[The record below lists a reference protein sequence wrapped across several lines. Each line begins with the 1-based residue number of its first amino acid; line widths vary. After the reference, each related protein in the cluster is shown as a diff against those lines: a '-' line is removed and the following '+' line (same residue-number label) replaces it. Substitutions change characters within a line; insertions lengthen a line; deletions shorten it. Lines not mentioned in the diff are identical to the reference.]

1 MAEHMDHHISH
12 RFDQELE
19 ALRDDILKMGSKVEQ
34 QIEMAVRALTEND
47 DQLADQTI
55 REDHAVNALEV
66 AADEK
71 AVSLLARRTP
81 AARDLRFVMTAIK
94 TITDLE
100 RMGDEAEKI
109 ARMAKQLSGR
119 QPLKRYLA
127 IPTMCEA
134 VRNQTRHS
142 LDCLAAMDA
151 NRASQ
156 VHGEDVKVD
165 EMFEGIFR
173 ELLTYMMEDPRNI
186 SSTIDI
192 LFVAKALERI
202 GDHSKNITE
211 YVIYMVHGK
220 DVRHT
225 DVNHWYQ
232 EEGNSGN

>member
-1 MAEHMDHHISH
+1 MAENQHSEHIVH

-19 ALRDDILKMGSKVEQ
+19 ALRDEVLRMGSKVEE
-34 QIEMAVRALTEND
+34 QIDNAVRALTEGD
-47 DQLADQTI
+47 RALAENTI
-55 REDHAVNALEV
+55 REDHAVNSMEV
-66 AADEK
+66 TADER

-81 AARDLRFVMTAIK
+81 AASDLRFVMTAIK

-109 ARMAKQLSGR
+109 ARMAREMQGPGR
-119 QPLKRYLA
+119 GQRFSALPA
-127 IPTMCEA
+127 MGEA
-134 VRNQTRHS
+134 VRNETRHA
-142 LDCLAAMDA
+142 LDCLASMDA
-151 NRASQ
+151 EAALRIHA
-156 VHGEDVKVD
+156 EDEKVD

-173 ELLTYMMEDPRNI
+173 ELMTYMMEDPRTI

-225 DVNHWYQ
+225 DVDRLDLD
-232 EEGNSGN
+232 NS

>member
-1 MAEHMDHHISH
+1 MPNQNDHHISH
-12 RFDQELE
+12 RYDQELE
-19 ALRDDILKMGSKVEQ
+19 ALRDDVLNMGSKVEE
-34 QIEMAVRALTEND
+34 QIENAVRALTEGNND
-47 DQLADQTI
+47 MAETTI
-55 REDHAVNALEV
+55 REDHALNAMEV

-109 ARMAKQLSGR
+109 ARMAQQLNSTK
-119 QPLKRYLA
+119 PIKRHTAL
-127 IPTMCEA
+127 TSMSEA
-134 VRNQTRHS
+134 VRNQTRQA
-142 LDCLAAMDA
+142 LDCLASMDA
-151 NRASQ
+151 DVALR
-156 VHGEDVKVD
+156 VHGQDEKVD

-173 ELLTYMMEDPRNI
+173 ELLTYMMEDSRNI

-202 GDHSKNITE
+202 GDHCKNITE

-225 DVNHWYQ
+225 DVD
-232 EEGNSGN
+232 SLDLDTP

>member
-19 ALRDDILKMGSKVEQ
+19 ALRDDILQMGSKVEQ
-34 QIEMAVRALTEND
+34 QIELAVRALTED
-47 DQLADQTI
+47 DNQLADETI

-119 QPLKRYLA
+119 PPLKRYLA
-127 IPTMCEA
+127 IPTMCDT
-134 VRNQTRHS
+134 VRNQTRQA
-142 LDCLAAMDA
+142 LDCLASMDA
-151 NRASQ
+151 ERSRQ
-156 VHGEDVKVD
+156 VHAEDAKVD

-202 GDHSKNITE
+202 GDHSKNIAE
-211 YVIYMVHGK
+211 YVIYLVHGK

-232 EEGNSGN
+232 DEEHPGE